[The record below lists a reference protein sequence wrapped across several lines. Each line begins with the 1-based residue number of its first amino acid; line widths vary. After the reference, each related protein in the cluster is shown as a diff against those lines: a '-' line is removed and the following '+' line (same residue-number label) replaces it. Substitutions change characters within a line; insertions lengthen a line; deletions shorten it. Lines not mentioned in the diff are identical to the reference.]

1 MWETVEYIL
10 IGAVALLMVMWIL
23 PGIRQSFKE
32 KRETSKSDWIAVVMP
47 LAIVAI
53 FVFFLISIV

>member
-1 MWETVEYIL
+1 MWETVEKIL
-10 IGAVALLMVMWIL
+10 IGVVALLLVMWFL

-32 KRETSKSDWIAVVMP
+32 KRETSKSDWIAVVTP

-53 FVFFLISIV
+53 FVFFLISLI